1 MNLIAYQYFEGVDL
15 MAIEGVSEGL
25 IMTLIAEIGLD
36 LEKQLKHI
44 NANATESKKSAIN
57 TMDSV
62 LIAIA
67 IISIIIFVSFS
78 LILSNQLTTTINAK
92 IIICSNLNDKKN
104 IVRWFEIWA
113 DDYLVKANVTP
124 NEIYERVKKLLKMN

>member
-1 MNLIAYQYFEGVDL
+1 M
-15 MAIEGVSEGL
+15 S
-25 IMTLIAEIGLD
+25 
-36 LEKQLKHI
+36 
-44 NANATESKKSAIN
+44 SKKIMIVEDDIN
-57 TMDSV
+57 TYEMYSLKLKKEWFEVLVSTNWLDALTKLVDFKPDVILLDIMMPSMDGFET
-62 LIAIA
+62 LTAIKE
-67 IISIIIFVSFS
+67 
-78 LILSNQLTTTINAK
+78 LTTTINAK

>member
-1 MNLIAYQYFEGVDL
+1 M
-15 MAIEGVSEGL
+15 S
-25 IMTLIAEIGLD
+25 
-36 LEKQLKHI
+36 
-44 NANATESKKSAIN
+44 SKKIMIVEDDIN
-57 TMDSV
+57 TYEMYSLKFKKEWFEVLVSNNWLDALTKLVDFKPDVILLDIMMPSMDGFET
-62 LIAIA
+62 LTAIK
-67 IISIIIFVSFS
+67 
-78 LILSNQLTTTINAK
+78 QLTTTINAK

>member
-1 MNLIAYQYFEGVDL
+1 M
-15 MAIEGVSEGL
+15 S
-25 IMTLIAEIGLD
+25 
-36 LEKQLKHI
+36 
-44 NANATESKKSAIN
+44 SKKIMIVEDDIN
-57 TMDSV
+57 TYEMYSLKFKKEWFEVLVSTDWLDALTKLVDFKPDVILLDIMMPSMDGFET
-62 LIAIA
+62 LTAIK
-67 IISIIIFVSFS
+67 
-78 LILSNQLTTTINAK
+78 QLTTTINAK

>member
-1 MNLIAYQYFEGVDL
+1 M
-15 MAIEGVSEGL
+15 S
-25 IMTLIAEIGLD
+25 
-36 LEKQLKHI
+36 
-44 NANATESKKSAIN
+44 SKKIMIVEDDIN
-57 TMDSV
+57 TYEMYSLKFKKEWFEVLVSTNWLDALTKLVDFKPDVILLDIMMPSMDGFET
-62 LIAIA
+62 LTAIK
-67 IISIIIFVSFS
+67 
-78 LILSNQLTTTINAK
+78 QLTTTINAK

>member
-1 MNLIAYQYFEGVDL
+1 M
-15 MAIEGVSEGL
+15 S
-25 IMTLIAEIGLD
+25 
-36 LEKQLKHI
+36 
-44 NANATESKKSAIN
+44 SKKIMIVEDDIN
-57 TMDSV
+57 TYEMYSLKFKKEWFEVLVSTNLLDALTKLVDFKPDVILLDIMMPSMDGFET
-62 LIAIA
+62 LTAIK
-67 IISIIIFVSFS
+67 
-78 LILSNQLTTTINAK
+78 QLTTTINAK

>member
-1 MNLIAYQYFEGVDL
+1 M
-15 MAIEGVSEGL
+15 S
-25 IMTLIAEIGLD
+25 
-36 LEKQLKHI
+36 
-44 NANATESKKSAIN
+44 SKKIMIVEDDIN
-57 TMDSV
+57 TYEMYSLKFKKEWFEVLVSTNWLDALTKLVDFKPDVILLDIMMPSMDGFET
-62 LIAIA
+62 LTAIKE
-67 IISIIIFVSFS
+67 
-78 LILSNQLTTTINAK
+78 LTTTINAK